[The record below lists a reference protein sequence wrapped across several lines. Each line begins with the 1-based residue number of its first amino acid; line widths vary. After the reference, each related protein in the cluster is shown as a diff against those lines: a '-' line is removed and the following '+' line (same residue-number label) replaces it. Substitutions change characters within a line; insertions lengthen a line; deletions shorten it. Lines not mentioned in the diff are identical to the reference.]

1 MVTTM
6 RTAAIAFA
14 ALAASVVSLAAP
26 PAHADPS
33 FSDRWEDPYGNGP
46 APGQTEVRRVDAAA
60 SAPQTQETPLS
71 RRTQIGLRLGYARA
85 TGGVSTRGA
94 MSELVPATLPITL
107 DFGRF
112 VGSHVYLGG
121 AAGFMGT
128 FRECGPCKGRGV
140 SLAFMA
146 RYHFRRA
153 STVDPW
159 LSLSS
164 GFDVLHLSYGATSSS
179 SEARLGW
186 ATMFGAGVDLRA
198 APWLV
203 TGPYVGLGPS
213 VELATIGRSSR
224 PTVPVGQAVIGFRGA
239 FEVL

>member
-1 MVTTM
+1 MRLCM

-14 ALAASVVSLAAP
+14 ALSASLVSLTAAS
-26 PAHADPS
+26 AHADPS
-33 FSDRWEDPYGNGP
+33 FSGRWEDPYGDGP
-46 APGQTEVRRVDAAA
+46 APGQTKVRRVDAAA
-60 SAPQTQETPLS
+60 AAPTAQETPLS
-71 RRTQIGLRLGYARA
+71 RRTQLGLRLGYARA

-128 FRECGPCKGRGV
+128 FRECGPCKGRGI
-140 SLAFMA
+140 SLAFVS
-146 RYHFRRA
+146 RYHFRRESA
-153 STVDPW
+153 VDPW

-164 GFDVLHLSYGATSSS
+164 GFDVLHLSYGTTGGNT
-179 SEARLGW
+179 EARLGW
-186 ATMFGAGVDLRA
+186 TTLFGAGIDLRA

-203 TGPYVGLGPS
+203 AGPYAGIGPT
-213 VELATIGRSSR
+213 VELATIGRTAR